1 MRTVDRWWA
10 RDRVAGVAPM
20 RADGELTA
28 DPLRA
33 SLARLEPEAFRSEP
47 GGVSVVRSPGR
58 VNLIGEHT
66 DYNDGFVLP
75 AAIDL
80 EIRIC
85 FVPTDDRRVELT
97 RLDTDERL
105 GFDLDAIGPPREEW
119 IDYVAGVAQALA
131 ERGVPMRGLR
141 GVIASDLP
149 ISSGLSSSAA
159 LELGAAWALS
169 AERPPPLERLDLAL
183 VGQRAE
189 NQYVGVRSGLMD
201 QFAVAFGEPGAALL
215 LDCRSREHE
224 VVPLPL
230 DRARLVVCDSQAPRD
245 LASSAYNER
254 REQCERAVAQLR
266 EAGETV
272 TNLRDVDGAM
282 LERHARRLDPD
293 ARSRAEHVVAENER
307 VLATVA
313 ALRQGDLATVGR
325 LFAESH
331 VSLRD
336 LYEVSSAEL
345 DALVEIAQA
354 TPGVVGARM
363 TGAGFGGCTVNLVAP
378 DGVERF
384 ADAIVREYPRRTGR
398 EARVYPVTPVK
409 GVALVA
415 GP

>member
-1 MRTVDRWWA
+1 
-10 RDRVAGVAPM
+10 
-20 RADGELTA
+20 
-28 DPLRA
+28 
-33 SLARLEPEAFRSEP
+33 
-47 GGVSVVRSPGR
+47 
-58 VNLIGEHT
+58 
-66 DYNDGFVLP
+66 
-75 AAIDL
+75 
-80 EIRIC
+80 
-85 FVPTDDRRVELT
+85 
-97 RLDTDERL
+97 
-105 GFDLDAIGPPREEW
+105 
-119 IDYVAGVAQALA
+119 
-131 ERGVPMRGLR
+131 
-141 GVIASDLP
+141 
-149 ISSGLSSSAA
+149 
-159 LELGAAWALS
+159 
-169 AERPPPLERLDLAL
+169 
-183 VGQRAE
+183 
-189 NQYVGVRSGLMD
+189 MD

-282 LERHARRLDPD
+282 LERHARRLDPV

-354 TPGVVGARM
+354 TPGVLGARM
-363 TGAGFGGCTVNLVAP
+363 TGAGFGGCTVNLVEP
-378 DGVERF
+378 DAVERF
-384 ADAIVREYPRRTGR
+384 AANIGREYPRRTGR
-398 EARVYPVTPVK
+398 EARVHPVTPVK